1 MEKREGKV
9 GKIIMSTV
17 AVGKVHNDLLFSAL
31 EFYTKRN
38 LKLLN
43 RRDGYI
49 IFDTEEESG
58 VLLNNVDG
66 DWELYLNGK
75 NIGLIEKPIFDLC
88 GTSENPM
95 PIVDLYNECKK
106 IIKNNKVNE
115 TSNKFL
121 INLFINIGTYLL
133 TTKKPI
139 GEPVK
144 IGYMFLCDVGNKR
157 IELNLN

>member
-1 MEKREGKV
+1 MAAGK
-9 GKIIMSTV
+9 
-17 AVGKVHNDLLFSAL
+17 AHNDLLFSAL
-31 EFYTKRN
+31 EFYIQKN

-43 RRDGYI
+43 RREGYI
-49 IFDTEEESG
+49 VFYTEEDSG
-58 VLLNNVDG
+58 ILLNNVDG
-66 DWELYLNGK
+66 DWDLYLNGE
-75 NIGLIEKPIFDLC
+75 NVGLMEKAIFDLC

-95 PIVDLYNECKK
+95 PLSDLYNECKN

-133 TTKKPI
+133 TTNRPI

-144 IGYMFLCDVGNKR
+144 IGYMFLCDAGNKR